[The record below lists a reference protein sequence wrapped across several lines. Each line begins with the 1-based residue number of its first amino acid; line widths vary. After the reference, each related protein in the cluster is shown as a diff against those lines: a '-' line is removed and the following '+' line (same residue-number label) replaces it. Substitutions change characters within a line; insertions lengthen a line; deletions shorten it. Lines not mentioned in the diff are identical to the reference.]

1 MKKLRNRFKNSPE
14 ANWQQDIVLAALL
27 LILIA
32 VGYFVGISSG
42 VFEVGIDVK
51 QTGQS
56 AVGTQQT
63 PAPQQPQQNTP
74 TPAPQTPAPEAP
86 APENES
92 DKAEDATDA
101 PSDES
106 TESTDAPSGEM
117 STAEIVALFNESA
130 NKVKTDATKVVKNY
144 EDREVQEDKLVV
156 PSALKSL
163 APSLMDKFMTD
174 DTEPIE
180 YATKEDIA
188 ANYMVPN
195 QTYVS
200 QLTEADVAEATC
212 VDNGTE
218 YEITIKLK
226 DEVNP
231 TAGSGVGSV
240 FDVIEASEITDA
252 VTFVEKFD
260 TEYYDCVVKCK
271 IDKASGHTTWA
282 NYITP
287 LVLNVTV
294 NMFGTHDASVGL
306 SFEKDYTITY

>member
-1 MKKLRNRFKNSPE
+1 MKKIKKAFKGFGDTDWKIES
-14 ANWQQDIVLAALL
+14 LAAVT
-27 LILIA
+27 ILVLVA
-32 VGYFVGISSG
+32 VGYMVGFGSSPL
-42 VFEVGIDVK
+42 EVGVGVK
-51 QTGQS
+51 GAPQQQ
-56 AVGTQQT
+56 AVNTQQT
-63 PAPQQPQQNTP
+63 PAPQQQPQQSSP
-74 TPAPQTPAPEAP
+74 TPQAPVQTPDTD
-86 APENES
+86 
-92 DKAEDATDA
+92 DKAEDTPSA
-101 PSDES
+101 P
-106 TESTDAPSGEM
+106 TEDKEETPAPSGEM
-117 STAEIVALFNESA
+117 STAEIVKLFNESA

-163 APSLMDKFMTD
+163 APTLMDKFMKD
-174 DTEPIE
+174 DTDPIE

-226 DEVNP
+226 DETNP
-231 TAGSGVGSV
+231 SAGKGVGSV

-260 TEYYDCVVKCK
+260 TEYYNCVVKCR
-271 IDKASGHTTWA
+271 IDKASGHTVWA

>member
-1 MKKLRNRFKNSPE
+1 MKKIKKAFKGFGDTDWKIES
-14 ANWQQDIVLAALL
+14 LAAVT
-27 LILIA
+27 ILVLVA
-32 VGYFVGISSG
+32 VGYMVGFGSSPL
-42 VFEVGIDVK
+42 EVGIGVK
-51 QTGQS
+51 GAPQQQ
-56 AVGTQQT
+56 AVNTQQT
-63 PAPQQPQQNTP
+63 PAPQQQPQQSSP
-74 TPAPQTPAPEAP
+74 TPQAPVQTPDTD
-86 APENES
+86 
-92 DKAEDATDA
+92 DKAEDTPSAPTEDKEETPA
-101 PSDES
+101 PSD
-106 TESTDAPSGEM
+106 EM
-117 STAEIVALFNESA
+117 STAEIVKLFNESA

-163 APSLMDKFMTD
+163 APTLMDKFMKD
-174 DTEPIE
+174 DTDPIE

-188 ANYMVPN
+188 ASYMVPN

-200 QLTEADVAEATC
+200 QLTEAEVAEATC

-226 DEVNP
+226 DETNP
-231 TAGSGVGSV
+231 SAGKGVGSV

-260 TEYYDCVVKCK
+260 TEYYNCVVKCR
-271 IDKASGHTTWA
+271 IDKASGHTVWA